1 MKFEGKL
8 LNGILSAGAVLLSL
22 GAAAPTAV
30 ADVPD
35 FTWDLPMGI
44 ACPTFD
50 LRLEG
55 FVSDQRVSRVFY
67 DKSGNPV
74 RMFAGGKGNT
84 LKFTNLSTNASLT
97 LRTGGS
103 VERTGLGEGGSVVT
117 YSAIGHN
124 VVIMFPTDIPA
135 GPSTK
140 LYIGRLDFSIDA
152 GGTWTMLSRS
162 GTQFDICAALQ

>member
-1 MKFEGKL
+1 MTFQRTL
-8 LNGILSAGAVLLSL
+8 LKGFLSAGVVILSL
-22 GAAAPTAV
+22 GAAAPTAT

-35 FTWDLPMGI
+35 FTWDLPMGV

-55 FVSDQRVSRVFY
+55 FVSDLRVSRTFY

-74 RMFAGGKGNT
+74 RMFAGGKGNV
-84 LKFTNLSTNASLT
+84 LRFTNLNTTASLT

-103 VERTGLGEGGSVVT
+103 VERTGLAADGSITT
-117 YSAIGHN
+117 YTAMGHN

-140 LYIGRLDFSIDA
+140 LYLGRVDFSIDA
-152 GGTWTMLSRS
+152 GGTWTMLSKS